1 MTKHNNIS
9 DHGILIF
16 TSSFLISGCGD
27 KPQALEK
34 SVISYSTVGSFASFS
49 TNACLTDSSCVFAW
63 KVDGE
68 SAGSE
73 RTVSQKLKRPGS
85 HSVSLT
91 VTKGDRT
98 VADLSESFMTDA
110 APESTEKALWN
121 SPAPALKG
129 SAAESGDSSSN
140 DEPQAAGAGASAEP
154 AAAPSDSAGAESAAE
169 TTAEPAPEPKAE
181 EPAPAAETPAPAP
194 EEKKEEP
201 AAETKAP
208 EPKKEESGSSS
219 SGDGSSFT
227 VDFGDMFGSDA
238 PAAEEPAKP
247 AEQAQEKAEE
257 KAEPK
262 AEEPKAEEE
271 PKTEEQPK
279 AEEQPKSEEQSAESP
294 KAEEQKTDVAEPA
307 PAADASAAPALP
319 RMSLQRRSL
328 PRAMLLLPQR
338 ASLRTP
344 QPHRIPQLPA
354 LQRAR
359 IQQWRLLPLSRR
371 MRPRTRPQMLPGRM
385 TLPRG

>member
-1 MTKHNNIS
+1 MNNCF
-9 DHGILIF
+9 HLTRAAAAVAMIF

-49 TNACLTDSSCVFAW
+49 TNACLNDSSCVFAW

-73 RTVSQKLKRPGS
+73 RTISQILKRPGS

-121 SPAPALKG
+121 SPVTALKG
-129 SAAESGDSSSN
+129 GDAESSDSSLKE
-140 DEPQAAGAGASAEP
+140 EPQASGAVAGAEP
-154 AAAPSDSAGAESAAE
+154 AAAPSDSAGAESAAAE
-169 TTAEPAPEPKAE
+169 TPAEPAPEPKTE
-181 EPAPAAETPAPAP
+181 EPATAAETPAPVP
-194 EEKKEEP
+194 EEKKEAP
-201 AAETKAP
+201 AAETKAS
-208 EPKKEESGSSS
+208 EPRKEESGSSS

-247 AEQAQEKAEE
+247 AE
-257 KAEPK
+257 
-262 AEEPKAEEE
+262 
-271 PKTEEQPK
+271 
-279 AEEQPKSEEQSAESP
+279 
-294 KAEEQKTDVAEPA
+294 
-307 PAADASAAPALP
+307 
-319 RMSLQRRSL
+319 
-328 PRAMLLLPQR
+328 
-338 ASLRTP
+338 
-344 QPHRIPQLPA
+344 
-354 LQRAR
+354 
-359 IQQWRLLPLSRR
+359 
-371 MRPRTRPQMLPGRM
+371 
-385 TLPRG
+385 